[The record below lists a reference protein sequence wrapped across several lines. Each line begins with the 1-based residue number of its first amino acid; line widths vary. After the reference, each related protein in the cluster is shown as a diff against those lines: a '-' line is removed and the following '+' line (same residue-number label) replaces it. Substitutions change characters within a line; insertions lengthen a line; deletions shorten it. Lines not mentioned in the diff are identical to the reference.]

1 MMKKMMVLYNETSGS
16 SESKEIAERFKKA
29 AEARGEA
36 VILQPSNPDIDPE
49 EMRKNAKENQV
60 GVLVVIGGDGTIH
73 HAVQNFKDTIRD
85 YQIGII
91 PGGTVNNFARVLSI
105 PLKEED
111 AFETILAGQT
121 TPVDFRDGKS
131 RCDDFDLNDWTI
143 GGHSSKCD
151 PTGETKIWSFSL
163 YKAIFP
169 LINEK
174 EKIQTK
180 N

>member
-1 MMKKMMVLYNETSGS
+1 MKVKRLQN
-16 SESKEIAERFKKA
+16 ALKA

-60 GVLVVIGGDGTIH
+60 GVLVVIGGDGPFIMP
-73 HAVQNFKDTIRD
+73 FKILKTPFD

-91 PGGTVNNFARVLSI
+91 PGGTVNNFAQYS
-105 PLKEED
+105 LKEED

-121 TPVDFRDGKS
+121 TPVDFGMVNQDVMIS
-131 RCDDFDLNDWTI
+131 TLTI
-143 GGHSSKCD
+143 GLLADTAANVTQQEKQKYG
-151 PTGETKIWSFSL
+151 PLAFTKQFFRL
-163 YKAIFP
+163 MKR
-169 LINEK
+169 
-174 EKIQTK
+174 KIQTK

>member
-1 MMKKMMVLYNETSGS
+1 M
-16 SESKEIAERFKKA
+16 
-29 AEARGEA
+29 
-36 VILQPSNPDIDPE
+36 
-49 EMRKNAKENQV
+49 

-121 TPVDFRDGKS
+121 TPVDFGMVNQDVMIS
-131 RCDDFDLNDWTI
+131 TLTI
-143 GGHSSKCD
+143 GLLADTAANVTQQEKQNMVL
-151 PTGETKIWSFSL
+151 SL

-174 EKIQTK
+174 K
-180 N
+180 NTN